1 MYVAHS
7 LSLSLL
13 TINVFEMMSK
23 NLYDRNAFQS
33 EIMNFE
39 HNFISFNDYLRV
51 KASDR
56 VIMRITAANDI
67 KTPS

>member
-7 LSLSLL
+7 LSLTLL

-33 EIMNFE
+33 EIYLYDYEFWAQFY
-39 HNFISFNDYLRV
+39 FI
-51 KASDR
+51 
-56 VIMRITAANDI
+56 
-67 KTPS
+67 